1 MLFNINLYAS
11 RVEHEL
17 IFKLFCITF
26 SFVTDDADDNGYDCY
41 ARDAKFV
48 MTYTLPDNQ
57 Q

>member
-11 RVEHEL
+11 RVEYEL
-17 IFKLFCITF
+17 IFELFCITF
-26 SFVTDDADDNGYDCY
+26 TDDADDNGYDCY

-48 MTYTLPDNQ
+48 ITYTLPDNQ